1 LSDKYESQEA
11 EDDLS
16 DIEDNFLDSLLED
29 YSIMLQKEYE
39 HLQSEES
46 IIETIV
52 ANEYEFTEE
61 GKQI

>member
-1 LSDKYESQEA
+1 
-11 EDDLS
+11 
-16 DIEDNFLDSLLED
+16 
-29 YSIMLQKEYE
+29 MLQKEYE